1 MDSNPSWQS
10 TVIGLGFVGLVA
22 LMFWQAVEDFNHF
35 SVIWAGVGSIVGV
48 VTGAL
53 PGYFFGRAGHQAAH
67 EASQRAEDASR
78 RAELYAAHMAPEDS
92 QVVVDTLMRMRPR

>member
-10 TVIGLGFVGLVA
+10 TVIGLAFVGLVA
-22 LMFWQAVEDFNHF
+22 LLFWRAMEDFNHF

-53 PGYFFGRAGHQAAH
+53 PGYFFGRAGHQAAR
-67 EASQRAEDASR
+67 EASKKAEEASL
-78 RAELYAAHMAPEDS
+78 RAELYAAHMAPKDS
-92 QVVVDTLMRMRPR
+92 QVVVETLMRMRPR

>member
-1 MDSNPSWQS
+1 VDSNPSWQS
-10 TVIGLGFVGLVA
+10 TVIGLAFVGLVA

-53 PGYFFGRAGHQAAH
+53 PGYFFGRAGHQAAR
-67 EASQRAEDASR
+67 EASQRAEEASR
-78 RAELYAAHMAPEDS
+78 RAELYAAHMDPNDS
-92 QVVVDTLMRMRPR
+92 RAVVDTLMRTRPR